1 MEWTPSNPLRRHNI
15 NCRAARLVA
24 VRPDRYDRRPEMRCR
39 ELVEDMRATI
49 PKPVIVIIAM
59 LLVVPASVGAT
70 GSVSNGKTHV
80 PVADGIRISTVMV
93 VDDDG
98 KILATGDEA
107 LLARLPDAVR
117 IDGRTKFVLP
127 GQIDAHAHVLAFGIS
142 KTRVDYFDVPV
153 DQIDDIR
160 VLETWI
166 GGKRVYT
173 YTRPAEAAKQ

>member
-15 NCRAARLVA
+15 DYRAARLVA

-39 ELVEDMRATI
+39 EFVEDMRATI

-59 LLVVPASVGAT
+59 LLVVPASVGAI
-70 GSVSNGKTHV
+70 SNISNVKTHT
-80 PVADGIRISTVMV
+80 PVADGIRIFAVMV

-98 KILATGDEA
+98 KSLATGDEA
-107 LLARLPDAVR
+107 SLARFPDAAR
-117 IDGRTKFVLP
+117 IDDRGKFVLP

-142 KTRVDYFDVPV
+142 KTRVDYFDVLV